1 LFDHIFYIQLP
12 GLIFVSLKTI
22 PMYSNIPGLL
32 QKFQGLNVLIVGDV
46 MLDSYVWG
54 RVTGISPE
62 APVPVLKHGNSEN
75 RLGGA
80 ANVALNVH
88 SLGAVP
94 IMCSVIGTDSNAGE
108 FRALVRK
115 SGLPEDGLIEAHD
128 RTTTNKTRIF
138 AGHQQLL
145 RMDREVDGYIDS
157 ALEEVLWK
165 KIQALINEYSI
176 AAIVFQDYDKGVIT
190 PGLIEKIIRL
200 GNDRKIP
207 TLVDPKKRNF
217 SSYRNATLFK
227 PNFKELCEGLNLGIE
242 KTNFD
247 AVHDAAQKLQ
257 ESSGFEMVMIT
268 LSEHGML
275 ISKGKDYK
283 VIPTQARDVADVS
296 GAGDTVIA
304 MASLCLALGMDAND
318 MASLANLAAGLVC
331 ERVGVVPVEKEW
343 LLNFKP

>member
-1 LFDHIFYIQLP
+1 
-12 GLIFVSLKTI
+12 
-22 PMYSNIPGLL
+22 MYSSIPDLL
-32 QKFQGLNVLIVGDV
+32 QKFRGMNVLVVGDV

-54 RVTGISPE
+54 RVSGISPE

-80 ANVALNVH
+80 ANVALNLH

-94 IMCSVIGTDSNAGE
+94 IMCSVIGVDDNGEE

-115 SGLPEDGLIEAHD
+115 SGLSEEGLIEASH

-157 ALEEVLWK
+157 ALEEQLWK
-165 KIQALINEYSI
+165 KIQSLLDEKDIK
-176 AAIVFQDYDKGVIT
+176 AIVFQDYDKGVIT
-190 PGLIEKIIRL
+190 PGLIEKVIAL
-200 GNDRKIP
+200 GNERKIP

-217 SSYRNATLFK
+217 ARYRNATLFK
-227 PNFKELCEGLNLGIE
+227 PNFKELCEGLNLEIDR
-242 KTNFD
+242 TNFD
-247 AVHDAAQKLQ
+247 AVHEAAQKLKDQ
-257 ESSGFEMVMIT
+257 SGFEMVMIT

-275 ISKGKDYK
+275 ISRGSDYK

-304 MASLCLALGMDAND
+304 MASLCLALGMDAYE
-318 MASLANLAAGLVC
+318 MAALANLAAGLVC
-331 ERVGVVPVEKEW
+331 ERVGVVPVEKSW
-343 LLNFKP
+343 LINFLI

>member
-1 LFDHIFYIQLP
+1 MY
-12 GLIFVSLKTI
+12 STI
-22 PMYSNIPGLL
+22 PDLL
-32 QKFQGLNVLIVGDV
+32 KKFQGLKVLIVGDV

-54 RVTGISPE
+54 RVSGISPE

-94 IMCSVIGTDSNAGE
+94 ITCSVIGMDDNGLE
-108 FRALVRK
+108 FRALVRE
-115 SGLPEDGLIEAHD
+115 SGLPEDGLIEARS

-157 ALEEVLWK
+157 TLEEQLWK
-165 KIQALINEYSI
+165 RIQSLVDENNI

-190 PGLIEKIIRL
+190 PGLIEKIIML

-217 SSYRNATLFK
+217 ARYRNATLFK
-227 PNFKELCEGLNLGIE
+227 PNFKELCEGLNLEID

-257 ESSGFEMVMIT
+257 ELAGFKMVMIT
-268 LSEHGML
+268 LSEHGMM
-275 ISKGKDYK
+275 ISRGKDYK

-304 MASLCLALGMDAND
+304 MASLCLAIGMDAND
-318 MASLANLAAGLVC
+318 MAALANLAAGLVC

-343 LLNFKP
+343 LMEFNLKMK